1 MKYTSLKTSAM
12 LGLFIVLAVMTANAQ
27 TGSRIEASIPF
38 DFAAGETNLK
48 AGDYTVKRISKD
60 ALQLRNAQTK
70 TSVIV
75 MAPLAIQ
82 RTRNDAPERLVFKR
96 YGNEYF
102 LSQVWTN
109 RAADGRGLFASKTE
123 NRLAKQMDENQRPQ
137 SGEGV
142 ARPKECLILTVR

>member
-1 MKYTSLKTSAM
+1 M
-12 LGLFIVLAVMTANAQ
+12 LSELATPRCEVLLC
-27 TGSRIEASIPF
+27 
-38 DFAAGETNLK
+38 AGCLAKLK
-48 AGDYTVKRISKD
+48 AGDYAVKRISKD

-82 RTRNDAPERLVFKR
+82 QTRNDAPEGLVFKR

-102 LSQVWTN
+102 LSQVCTN

-123 NRLAKQMDENQRPQ
+123 NRLAKEMDKTRQRPP
-137 SGEGV
+137 SVEIV
-142 ARPKECLILTVR
+142 AHTK

>member
-1 MKYTSLKTSAM
+1 MKYTSLKTTAM

-75 MAPLAIQ
+75 LAPLVIQ
-82 RTRNDAPERLVFKR
+82 QTRNDAPERLVFKR

-102 LSQVWTN
+102 LTQVWTN
-109 RAADGRGLFASKTE
+109 RAADRRGLFASNTQT
-123 NRLAKQMDENQRPQ
+123 RLATTLHN
-137 SGEGV
+137 
-142 ARPKECLILTVR
+142 

>member
-1 MKYTSLKTSAM
+1 MKYTSLRTIAM
-12 LGLFIVLAVMTANAQ
+12 LGLFFVLAVMTANAQ
-27 TGSRIEASIPF
+27 TGGRIEASVPF
-38 DFAAGETNLK
+38 DFAAGETQLK
-48 AGDYTVKRISKD
+48 AGDYTVTRISKD

-82 RTRNDAPERLVFKR
+82 QTRNDAPERLVFKR

-109 RAADGRGLFASKTE
+109 RAADGRGLFTSKAE
-123 NRLAKQMDENQRPQ
+123 KRLAKQMDKNQRPQ
-137 SGEGV
+137 SVEVV
-142 ARPKECLILTVR
+142 ARTK

>member
-1 MKYTSLKTSAM
+1 MKYTRLRTIAM
-12 LGLFIVLAVMTANAQ
+12 LGVFFVLAVMTASAQ

-38 DFAAGETNLK
+38 DFAAGATRLK
-48 AGDYTVKRISKD
+48 AGEYTVKRISKD
-60 ALQLRNAQTK
+60 AVQLSNAQTK
-70 TSVIV
+70 TSVVV

-82 RTRNDAPERLVFKR
+82 QTRNDAPERLVFKR

-123 NRLAKQMDENQRPQ
+123 SRLAKQMEKNQRPQ
-137 SGEGV
+137 SVEVV
-142 ARPKECLILTVR
+142 ARTK

>member
-1 MKYTSLKTSAM
+1 MKYTSLKTIAM
-12 LGLFIVLAVMTANAQ
+12 LGLFFVLAVMTANAQ
-27 TGSRIEASIPF
+27 TGSGIEASVPF
-38 DFAAGETNLK
+38 DFGAGETKLK
-48 AGDYTVKRISKD
+48 AGDYTIKRISKD
-60 ALQLRNAQTK
+60 AVQLRNAQTK

-82 RTRNDAPERLVFKR
+82 QTRNDAPERLVFKR

-123 NRLAKQMDENQRPQ
+123 SRLAKEMEKTRQRPQ
-137 SGEGV
+137 SVEIV
-142 ARPKECLILTVR
+142 ARTK

>member
-1 MKYTSLKTSAM
+1 M
-12 LGLFIVLAVMTANAQ
+12 LGLFFVLAVMTANAQ
-27 TGSRIEASIPF
+27 TGSGIEASVPF
-38 DFAAGETNLK
+38 DFAAGETKLK
-48 AGDYTVKRISKD
+48 AGDYTIKRISKD
-60 ALQLRNAQTK
+60 AVQLRNAQTK

-82 RTRNDAPERLVFKR
+82 QTRNDAPERLVFKR

-123 NRLAKQMDENQRPQ
+123 NRLAKEMDKTRQRPQ
-137 SGEGV
+137 SVEIV
-142 ARPKECLILTVR
+142 ARTK

>member
-1 MKYTSLKTSAM
+1 MKYTSLKTIAM
-12 LGLFIVLAVMTANAQ
+12 LGLFIVLAVITASAQ

-48 AGDYTVKRISKD
+48 AGNYTVKRISKD

-75 MAPLAIQ
+75 MAPLVIQ
-82 RTRNDAPERLVFKR
+82 QTRNDAPERLVFKL

-109 RAADGRGLFASKTE
+109 RAANGRGLFA
-123 NRLAKQMDENQRPQ
+123 
-137 SGEGV
+137 
-142 ARPKECLILTVR
+142 

>member
-1 MKYTSLKTSAM
+1 MKYTSLKTTAM

-75 MAPLAIQ
+75 MAPLVIQ
-82 RTRNDAPERLVFKR
+82 QTRNDAPERLVFKR

-109 RAADGRGLFASKTE
+109 RAASL
-123 NRLAKQMDENQRPQ
+123 QRPRAGWQ
-137 SGEGV
+137 KKWTRRGNGRNQLRWSR
-142 ARPKECLILTVR
+142 ARSSL

>member
-1 MKYTSLKTSAM
+1 MKYTSLKTIAM
-12 LGLFIVLAVMTANAQ
+12 LGLFFVLAVMTANAQ
-27 TGSRIEASIPF
+27 TGRGIEVSVPF
-38 DFAAGETNLK
+38 DFAAGETKLK
-48 AGDYTVKRISKD
+48 AGDYTIKRISKD
-60 ALQLRNAQTK
+60 AVQLRNAQAK

-82 RTRNDAPERLVFKR
+82 QTRNDAPERLVFKR

-123 NRLAKQMDENQRPQ
+123 NRQANQMDKNQRPQ
-137 SGEGV
+137 SVEVV
-142 ARPKECLILTVR
+142 ARTK

>member
-1 MKYTSLKTSAM
+1 MKYTSLKTTAM

-75 MAPLAIQ
+75 MAPLVIQ
-82 RTRNDAPERLVFKR
+82 QTRNDAPERLVIKTYR
-96 YGNEYF
+96 NEYF
-102 LSQVWTN
+102 LPNGWTN
-109 RAADGRGLFASKTE
+109 RAADGRRLFASKTE
-123 NRLAKQMDENQRPQ
+123 NRLAKEMSKTP
-137 SGEGV
+137 
-142 ARPKECLILTVR
+142 